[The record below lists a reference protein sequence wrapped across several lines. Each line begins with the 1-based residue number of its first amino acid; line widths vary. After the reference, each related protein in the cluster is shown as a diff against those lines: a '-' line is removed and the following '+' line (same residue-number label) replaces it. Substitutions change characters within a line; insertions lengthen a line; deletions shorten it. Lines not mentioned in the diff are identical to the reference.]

1 MRLSVMVFGL
11 VCVCALVIG
20 TAAPVVQDDDDV
32 RGAFLTSRPKDKPAS
47 SSTTPKTGGR
57 RKPKPPDG
65 GGSTGS
71 SGGSGKSGSGNTGGS
86 GNTAKTDKTPKPQ
99 KPTPSPSPSS
109 SAPTPVNARRL
120 GLGVTLFMRDSN
132 GLAVRVDPDHVF
144 QKGDRVRVV
153 LETNTDGYLYIFN
166 TTDNGPATM
175 IYPDSQL
182 DEAGNY
188 LQAHVPFEI
197 PSTASA
203 EERLRW
209 FAFDQ
214 VAGTERLFFVFTREP
229 LSGIPIDDD
238 LIALCKD
245 SKERCPLR
253 PNDEVWAAVQKH
265 MQEPLKTDKE
275 KQFGS
280 AQTSNEQQATAR
292 GLGLSKEDPPPSLVM
307 MASSPRS
314 TLVAT
319 LDLIHK

>member
-20 TAAPVVQDDDDV
+20 TAAPLVQDEDDV
-32 RGAFLTSRPKDKPAS
+32 RGAFLTSRPKDKPS
-47 SSTTPKTGGR
+47 SSNNTPRPSSRRRTTPLG
-57 RKPKPPDG
+57 G

-71 SGGSGKSGSGNTGGS
+71 CGGSSNPNKI
-86 GNTAKTDKTPKPQ
+86 DKTPNPKPS
-99 KPTPSPSPSS
+99 PTPSSS
-109 SAPTPVNARRL
+109 KPTPVNARRL

-166 TTDNGPATM
+166 TTDDGPAPM
-175 IYPDSQL
+175 ISPDSQL
-182 DEAGNY
+182 DEAGTY

-197 PSTASA
+197 PSTGSA
-203 EERLRW
+203 DERLRW

-214 VAGTERLFFVFTREP
+214 IAGTEHLFFVFTREP

-245 SKERCPLR
+245 SKERCMR
-253 PNDEVWAAVQKH
+253 PSDEVWAAVQKH
-265 MQEPLKTDKE
+265 MQEPLKTDKAQ
-275 KQFGS
+275 QFGG
-280 AQTSNEQQATAR
+280 AQTSTEQQATSR
-292 GLGLSKEDPPPSLVM
+292 GIGLSKEDPPPSLVM

>member
-20 TAAPVVQDDDDV
+20 TAAPVVQDDGDV
-32 RGAFLTSRPKDKPAS
+32 RGAFLTSRPKDKPVS
-47 SSTTPKTGGR
+47 SSSAPRTSGR
-57 RKPKPPDG
+57 RKPKPPTG
-65 GGSTGS
+65 GGSTSTGP
-71 SGGSGKSGSGNTGGS
+71 GKSGSGNSGSGNNGGS
-86 GNTAKTDKTPKPQ
+86 GISGKTDKTPKP
-99 KPTPSPSPSS
+99 KPSPP
-109 SAPTPVNARRL
+109 PTPVNARRL

-175 IYPDSQL
+175 IYPDAQL

-203 EERLRW
+203 DERLRW

-238 LIALCKD
+238 LISLCKE
-245 SKERCPLR
+245 SKERCPVR
-253 PNDEVWAAVQKH
+253 PNDEVWAAVQQH

-280 AQTSNEQQATAR
+280 AQTSTEQQATAR

>member
-20 TAAPVVQDDDDV
+20 TAAPVVQDDEDV

-47 SSTTPKTGGR
+47 SSGAPRTSSR

-65 GGSTGS
+65 GGS
-71 SGGSGKSGSGNTGGS
+71 GKSGSGNNASS
-86 GNTAKTDKTPKPQ
+86 GTTAKTDKTPKP
-99 KPTPSPSPSS
+99 KPSPAPSS
-109 SAPTPVNARRL
+109 STPTPVNARRL

-144 QKGDRVRVV
+144 RKGDRVRVV

-166 TTDNGPATM
+166 STDDGPATM

-197 PSTASA
+197 PSTGSA
-203 EERLRW
+203 DERLRW

-214 VAGTERLFFVFTREP
+214 VAGTEHLFFVFTREP

-238 LIALCKD
+238 LIASCKD
-245 SKERCPLR
+245 SKERCMR
-253 PNDEVWAAVQKH
+253 PSDEVWAAVQAH
-265 MQEPLKTDKE
+265 RQDPLQTDKA

-280 AQTSNEQQATAR
+280 AQTATEQQANAR
-292 GLGLSKEDPPPSLVM
+292 GIGLSKEDPPPSLVM

>member
-1 MRLSVMVFGL
+1 MVFGL

-20 TAAPVVQDDDDV
+20 TAAPLVQDDEDV

-47 SSTTPKTGGR
+47 SGTTARPNR
-57 RKPKPPDG
+57 RKPRPS
-65 GGSTGS
+65 GGST
-71 SGGSGKSGSGNTGGS
+71 SGGSSSAGSGNPGSSHTG
-86 GNTAKTDKTPKPQ
+86 KRVDKTPDKAVPSGS
-99 KPTPSPSPSS
+99 TPS
-109 SAPTPVNARRL
+109 PVNARRL

-144 QKGDRVRVV
+144 RKGDRVRVL
-153 LETNTDGYLYIFN
+153 LETNADGYLYIFN
-166 TTDNGPATM
+166 TTDDAPATM
-175 IYPDSQL
+175 IYPDAQL

-197 PSTASA
+197 PSSASS

-245 SKERCPLR
+245 SQEQCSVR
-253 PNDEVWAAVQKH
+253 PSPEVWAAVQKH
-265 MQEPLKTDKE
+265 MQEPLKTDKTQE
-275 KQFGS
+275 FGS
-280 AQTSNEQQATAR
+280 AQTATEEDAAAR

-319 LDLIHK
+319 LALIHK

>member
-32 RGAFLTSRPKDKPAS
+32 RGAFLTTRPKDKPAS
-47 SSTTPKTGGR
+47 SSSSTPKTAGR
-57 RKPKPPDG
+57 RKPKPPAG
-65 GGSTGS
+65 GGSTG
-71 SGGSGKSGSGNTGGS
+71 GGSGHSGGSGNTGGS
-86 GNTAKTDKTPKPQ
+86 GTTGKTDKTPKP
-99 KPTPSPSPSS
+99 KPSPSPST
-109 SAPTPVNARRL
+109 PTPVNARRL

-166 TTDNGPATM
+166 TTDDGPATM

-182 DEAGNY
+182 DDAGNY

-197 PSTASA
+197 PSSASA
-203 EERLRW
+203 DERLRW

-214 VAGTERLFFVFTREP
+214 VAGTEHLFFVFTREP

-238 LIALCKD
+238 LIASCKD
-245 SKERCPLR
+245 SKERCMR
-253 PNDEVWAAVQKH
+253 PSDEVWAAVKKH
-265 MQEPLKTDKE
+265 MQEPLKTDKDR
-275 KQFGS
+275 QFGG
-280 AQTSNEQQATAR
+280 AQTSTEQQATAR

>member
-1 MRLSVMVFGL
+1 MRLSMMVFGL
-11 VCVCALVIG
+11 VCICALVIG

-32 RGAFLTSRPKDKPAS
+32 RGAFLTTRPKDKPAS
-47 SSTTPKTGGR
+47 SSSSTPKTAGR
-57 RKPKPPDG
+57 RKPKPPTG
-65 GGSTGS
+65 GGSTG
-71 SGGSGKSGSGNTGGS
+71 GGSGHSGGSGNTGGS
-86 GNTAKTDKTPKPQ
+86 GSTGKTDKTPKP
-99 KPTPSPSPSS
+99 KPSPSPST
-109 SAPTPVNARRL
+109 PTPVNARRL

-166 TTDNGPATM
+166 TTDDGPATM

-188 LQAHVPFEI
+188 LQSHVPFEI
-197 PSTASA
+197 PSAASA
-203 EERLRW
+203 DERLRW

-214 VAGTERLFFVFTREP
+214 VAGTEHLFFVFTREP

-238 LIALCKD
+238 LIASCKD
-245 SKERCPLR
+245 SKERCMR
-253 PNDEVWAAVQKH
+253 PSDEVWAAVKTH
-265 MQEPLKTDKE
+265 MQEPLKTDKDR
-275 KQFGS
+275 QFGS
-280 AQTSNEQQATAR
+280 AQTSTEQQATSR